1 METPKHHETWS
12 SRTAFL
18 LAAIGAAVGL
28 GNVWRFPYLAGE
40 NGGSAFVLVYI
51 VCIVLV
57 GVPVLIAE
65 LLMGRRGGM
74 SPVGT
79 MSALAGE
86 ANASRHWRK
95 AGWLAVA
102 TIFLAGTFYYVVAS
116 WVLAY
121 VVLSVEGAFS
131 SIDAEGTSAIFAQLL
146 NDPVRLS
153 LWFGVFMAMTIFVVA
168 SGIRNGLERAVR
180 FLMPS
185 LFALLVI
192 MVLYAAVA
200 GDFARGWHFLF
211 RFDLAKITPAVV
223 LAAIGQAFFTLGVA
237 QAVMIT
243 YAAYMPKHVKIPQA
257 ALVIAAADL
266 LVAVLAA
273 LMIFPIVFAA
283 GLPPDSGPGLIFET
297 LPIAFGD
304 MPGGRIFG
312 SLFFVLLCIAALTS
326 TISGVEPIVS
336 WAEEHHGWRRKPV
349 SILVGLAIWLVGLAS
364 VFSFNIW
371 KGFTPLDMFQAFQG
385 KTMFD
390 IFEYLTVNIMMPLN
404 GLIIAVFVGWLMSK
418 ASIADELA
426 VADGK
431 MLSGLRFL
439 LRVVAPVAIV
449 AIFVFNIAQ

>member
-1 METPKHHETWS
+1 MEKSGHHETWS

-28 GNVWRFPYLAGE
+28 GNIWRFPYLAGE
-40 NGGSAFVLVYI
+40 NGGSAFVLVYV
-51 VCIVLV
+51 VCIVVV

-65 LLMGRRGGM
+65 MLMGRRGRM
-74 SPVGT
+74 SPIGT
-79 MSALAGE
+79 MSVLAKE
-86 ANASRHWRK
+86 AGVSRHWRK

-121 VVLSVEGAFS
+121 VVLSIEGAFS
-131 SIDAEGTSAIFAQLL
+131 GIDAAGTSAIFAQLL
-146 NDPVRLS
+146 NDPLRLS
-153 LWFGVFMAMTIFVVA
+153 IWFGIFMAMTIFVVA
-168 SGIRNGLERAVR
+168 GGIRSGLERAVR

-192 MVLYAAVA
+192 MVLYAAIA

-211 RFDLAKITPAVV
+211 RFDLSKITPAVI
-223 LAAIGQAFFTLGVA
+223 LAAVGQAFFTLGIA

-243 YAAYMPKHVKIPQA
+243 YAAYMPKHVRIPQA

-266 LVAVLAA
+266 LAALLAA
-273 LMIFPIVFAA
+273 LMIFPIVFAT
-283 GLPPDSGPGLIFET
+283 GLAPDSGPGLIFET
-297 LPIAFGD
+297 LPIAFGQ
-304 MPGGRIFG
+304 MPGGRFFG
-312 SLFFVLLCIAALTS
+312 SLFFVLVGIAALTS

-336 WAEEHHGWRRKPV
+336 WAEEHHGWKRRPV

-371 KGFTPLDMFQAFQG
+371 NGFTPLDMFQVFHG

-390 IFEYLTVNIMMPLN
+390 IFEYLTVNVMMPIN
-404 GLIIAVFVGWLMSK
+404 GLIIAIFVGWLMSK
-418 ASIADELA
+418 TSIVDELA
-426 VADGK
+426 IADGK
-431 MLSGLRFL
+431 MLLALRFL

-449 AIFVFNIAQ
+449 AIFLFNIA